1 MNACIF
7 CRIVSGEFST
17 EIVAE
22 SDQCIVI
29 KDIAPKAPI
38 HLLII
43 PKKHV
48 ADIVALDTLDIG
60 SDIFA
65 LAQNIA
71 RTHENGGEFK
81 LVINNGY
88 AVGQRVFH
96 LHAHYLAGGHI
107 ESV

>member
-1 MNACIF
+1 MNNCIF
-7 CRIVSGEFST
+7 CRIISGEFST
-17 EIVAE
+17 EIIAQN
-22 SDQCIVI
+22 DQCVVI

-38 HLLII
+38 HFLII

-48 ADIVALDTLDIG
+48 ADITALDTLDVG

-65 LAQNIA
+65 LAQHIS
-71 RTHENGGEFK
+71 RTHENAREFK
-81 LVINNGY
+81 LVINNGHS
-88 AVGQRVFH
+88 AGQRVFH

>member
-1 MNACIF
+1 MHTCIF
-7 CRIVSGEFST
+7 CRIISGDLST
-17 EIVAE
+17 EIIAQN
-22 SDQCIVI
+22 DQCIVI

-38 HLLII
+38 HFLII

-48 ADIVALDTLDIG
+48 ADITALDTLDVG

-65 LAQNIA
+65 LAQHISRLYPNA
-71 RTHENGGEFK
+71 REFK
-81 LVINNGY
+81 LVINNGHS
-88 AVGQRVFH
+88 AGQRVFH